1 MRGVIGKVFLGLSAP
16 RMRAVA
22 EWQRDPAPAQKALLD
37 GLVRSAARTRFGAEH
52 HFDSIRSI
60 ADYQNS
66 VPLRTYADFKPYW
79 DRVFEGERDVTWPG
93 RPRYFAVTSGTT
105 SISTA
110 ATPRSN
116 DSSLRSTS
124 GNKYIPVSDEGIRSQ
139 LRVGRD
145 ILNFY
150 INHTRDTGL
159 FRGRFMFLGG
169 STVLKEHPHGILS
182 GDLSGILAIETPL
195 YAGLL
200 RLPTGRTAAIADW
213 EQKLDAVARE
223 AATADVR
230 GIGGTP
236 SWLICVF
243 ERVLKLRREAGHPA
257 RTLAD
262 VWPNLSLLV
271 HGGVNFG
278 PYRAAFEA
286 LFGLPAGVGKPVTT
300 LEVYPASEGF
310 IGVEDVPGTQDLLL
324 MMDSGLFYEF
334 IPAEEIGAAKP
345 TRRTVADVETGV
357 NYAIALSTNSG
368 LWSYIVGDTVRFTS
382 LRPHRLRI
390 TGRTQQFLSAFGEH
404 LVAEDVELAIT
415 AACQATGAQVQ
426 DFHVAP
432 IYPVAQASINHQDT
446 KAPRTNGAVSNP
458 SVRSSCL
465 GALVVKDGADDMRP
479 RHQWLVEFL
488 QPPADAEKFGAALDE
503 ALRRQNEDY
512 AAHRQGDA
520 GMQPPEIVALPP
532 KTFYRAMKEIGRF
545 GPQNKAPRL
554 RNDREF
560 AEVLLKIA
568 NAGP

>member
-1 MRGVIGKVFLGLSAP
+1 MRGVIGKLFLGLSGP

-22 EWQRDPAPAQKALLD
+22 EWQRDPAPVQKALLD
-37 GLVRSAARTRFGAEH
+37 SLVRSAARTRFGAEH
-52 HFDSIRSI
+52 HFESVRSI
-60 ADYQNS
+60 ADYQARA
-66 VPLRTYADFKPYW
+66 PLRTYADFKPYW
-79 DRVFEGERDVTWPG
+79 DRLFEGEQDVTWPG
-93 RPRYFAVTSGTT
+93 RIRYFAVTSGTT
-105 SISTA
+105 SSATA
-110 ATPRSN
+110 ATLRSS

-139 LRVGRD
+139 IRVGRD
-145 ILNFY
+145 LLNFY
-150 INHTRDTGL
+150 FNHTHDTDL

-169 STVLKEHPHGILS
+169 STALKEHPHGILS
-182 GDLSGILAIETPL
+182 GDLSGILARETPPG
-195 YAGLL
+195 AGLL
-200 RLPTGRTAAIADW
+200 RLPTGQTAALADW

-223 AATADVR
+223 AHEADVR

-243 ERVLKLRREAGHPA
+243 ERVLKLCREAGRPA

-278 PYRAAFEA
+278 PYRATFEA
-286 LFGLPAGVGKPVTT
+286 LFGKPVTT

-310 IGVEDVPGTQDLLL
+310 MGVEDVPGTQDLLL
-324 MMDSGLFYEF
+324 MMDAGLFYEF
-334 IPAEEIGAAKP
+334 IPAEEVFCGARP

-368 LWSYIVGDTVRFTS
+368 LWSYLVGDTVRFTS
-382 LRPHRLRI
+382 LRPHRVRV

-404 LVAEDVELAIT
+404 LVVEDVELAVT
-415 AACQATGAQVQ
+415 AACRAAGAQVQ

-432 IYPVAQASINHQDT
+432 IYPGGT
-446 KAPRTNGAVSNP
+446 
-458 SVRSSCL
+458 
-465 GALVVKDGADDMRP
+465 DMRP

-488 QPPADAEKFGAALDE
+488 KPPADAEKFGAALDE

-520 GMQPPEIVALPP
+520 GMRPPEVVTLPP

-545 GPQNKAPRL
+545 GAQNKAPRL

-560 AEVLLKIA
+560 AEILLRIA
-568 NAGP
+568 NAT

>member
-1 MRGVIGKVFLGLSAP
+1 MRGVIGKVFMALSAP
-16 RMRAVA
+16 RMRAVG
-22 EWQRDPAPAQKALLD
+22 EWQRDPAPTQKALLD
-37 GLVRSAARTRFGAEH
+37 GLIRSAARTRFGAEH
-52 HFDSIRSI
+52 HFESIRSI

-66 VPLRTYADFKPYW
+66 VPLRTYTDFKPYW

-105 SISTA
+105 SVATA
-110 ATPRSN
+110 
-116 DSSLRSTS
+116 

-150 INHTRDTGL
+150 FNHTPDTGL

-169 STVLKEHPHGILS
+169 STVLKPHPHGILS

-223 AATADVR
+223 AAAADVR

-243 ERVLKLRREAGHPA
+243 ERVLKLRREAGRPA

-286 LFGLPAGVGKPVTT
+286 LFGKPVTT

-334 IPAEEIGAAKP
+334 IPAEEVGGARP
-345 TRRTVADVETGV
+345 IRRTVADVETGV

-382 LRPHRLRI
+382 LRPHRVRVS
-390 TGRTQQFLSAFGEH
+390 GRTQQFLSAFGEH
-404 LVAEDVELAIT
+404 LVVEDVELAIT

-432 IYPVAQASINHQDT
+432 IFPHGSEV
-446 KAPRTNGAVSNP
+446 
-458 SVRSSCL
+458 
-465 GALVVKDGADDMRP
+465 RP

-560 AEVLLKIA
+560 AEVLLRLL
-568 NAGP
+568 PH

>member
-1 MRGVIGKVFLGLSAP
+1 MRT
-16 RMRAVA
+16 VA
-22 EWQRDPAPAQKALLD
+22 EWQRDPAPTQKALLD
-37 GLVRSAARTRFGAEH
+37 HLVGTAARTRFGAEH
-52 HFDSIRSI
+52 HFESIGSI
-60 ADYQNS
+60 ADYQAR

-79 DRVFEGERDVTWPG
+79 DRVFEGERDVTWRG
-93 RPRYFAVTSGTT
+93 HPRYFAVTSGTT
-105 SISTA
+105 SIA
-110 ATPRSN
+110 AA
-116 DSSLRSTS
+116 
-124 GNKYIPVSDEGIRSQ
+124 GNKYIPVSDEGIHSQ
-139 LRVGRD
+139 MRVGRD

-150 INHTRDTGL
+150 FNHTHDTDL
-159 FRGRFMFLGG
+159 FRGRFMFLAG
-169 STVLKEHPHGILS
+169 STELKRHPHGILT
-182 GDLSGILAIETPL
+182 GDLSGIMALETPL
-195 YAGLL
+195 YTGFL

-223 AATADVR
+223 AHAADVR

-243 ERVLKLRREAGHPA
+243 ERVLELRRKAGRPA

-262 VWPNLSLLV
+262 VWPHLSLLV
-271 HGGVNFG
+271 HGGVNFS

-286 LFGLPAGVGKPVTT
+286 LFGKPVTT

-334 IPAEEIGAAKP
+334 IPAAEVGGAPPA
-345 TRRTVADVETGV
+345 RRTVADVETGV
-357 NYAIALSTNSG
+357 DYAIALSTNSG
-368 LWSYIVGDTVRFTS
+368 LWSYLVGDTVRFTS
-382 LRPHRLRI
+382 LRPHRVRV

-404 LVAEDVELAIT
+404 LVVEDVEMAIA
-415 AACQATGAQVQ
+415 AACRAAGAQVQ

-432 IYPVAQASINHQDT
+432 VYPPKTPLINHQDT
-446 KAPRTNGAVSNP
+446 KAPREDE
-458 SVRSSCL
+458 RSSDPNHRSWCL
-465 GALVVKDGADDMRP
+465 GALVVKDMRP

-488 QPPADAEKFGAALDE
+488 QPPADAEKFGAALDD

-520 GMQPPEIVALPP
+520 GMRPPEVVALPP

-560 AEVLLKIA
+560 AEVLLR
-568 NAGP
+568 NAKAG

>member
-16 RMRAVA
+16 RMRALA
-22 EWQRDPAPAQKALLD
+22 EWQRDPAPTQKALLD
-37 GLVRSAARTRFGAEH
+37 GLVRSAARTRFGIEH
-52 HFDSIRSI
+52 GFESIRSI
-60 ADYQNS
+60 ADYQAR

-79 DRVFEGERDVTWPG
+79 DRVFKGERDVTWPG
-93 RPRYFAVTSGTT
+93 HPRYFAVTSGTT

-110 ATPRSN
+110 
-116 DSSLRSTS
+116 
-124 GNKYIPVSDEGIRSQ
+124 GNKYIPLSDEAIRSQ

-145 ILNFY
+145 VLNFY
-150 INHTRDTGL
+150 FHHTHDTNL

-169 STVLKEHPHGILS
+169 STELKRHPHGILT
-182 GDLSGILAIETPL
+182 GDLSGILALETPL
-195 YAGLL
+195 YTGFL
-200 RLPTGRTAAIADW
+200 RLPTGRTAALADW

-223 AATADVR
+223 SVAADVR

-243 ERVLKLRREAGHPA
+243 ERVLKLRREAGRPA
-257 RTLAD
+257 RTLAE

-271 HGGVNFG
+271 HGGVNFS

-286 LFGLPAGVGKPVTT
+286 LFGKPVTT

-310 IGVEDVPGTQDLLL
+310 MGVEDVPGTQDLLL

-334 IPAEEIGAAKP
+334 IPAEEVGAARP
-345 TRRTVADVETGV
+345 ARRTVADVEAGV

-368 LWSYIVGDTVRFTS
+368 LWSYLVGDTVRFTS
-382 LRPHRLRI
+382 LRPHRVRV

-404 LVAEDVELAIT
+404 LVIEDVEVAMT
-415 AACQATGAQVQ
+415 AACGAAGAQVQ

-432 IYPVAQASINHQDT
+432 IYPAADT
-446 KAPRTNGAVSNP
+446 AGKPGGTD
-458 SVRSSCL
+458 L
-465 GALVVKDGADDMRP
+465 RP
-479 RHQWLVEFL
+479 GHQWLVEFF
-488 QPPADAEKFGAALDE
+488 QPPADAEKFRAALDD

-520 GMQPPEIVALPP
+520 GMRPPEVTPLPP

-545 GPQNKAPRL
+545 GAQNKAPRL

-560 AEVLLKIA
+560 AEVLLRLA
-568 NAGP
+568 NPG